1 MTRERRNK
9 RSMNGKILLK
19 SLHILYTSI
28 VRSFSSL
35 HWDHNE
41 TEFSFESPLTR
52 KRLRKKKIK
61 KNRCLNLFFGSFP
74 WNISRKEIDW
84 IVHIRSFVRISTIRI
99 YIWKAW
105 SRVESSRSKF
115 FSRSSSPSYLIQW
128 EFLFFF
134 FFATILVVL
143 ACEAIHFTRS
153 SRIAKYFNYLF
164 HSS

>member
-61 KNRCLNLFFGSFP
+61 KNRCLNLFLSF
-74 WNISRKEIDW
+74 WNISRKGIDW
-84 IVHIRSFVRISTIRI
+84 IVHIRSFVKISTNIYLESLVTRGIESIEVFFEIEFAKLLNPMRIS
-99 YIWKAW
+99 
-105 SRVESSRSKF
+105 
-115 FSRSSSPSYLIQW
+115 
-128 EFLFFF
+128 FFF

>member
-61 KNRCLNLFFGSFP
+61 KNRCLNLFLSF
-74 WNISRKEIDW
+74 WNISRKGIDW
-84 IVHIRSFVRISTIRI
+84 IVHIRSFVKISTNIYLESLVTRGIESIEVFFEIEFAKLLNPMRIS
-99 YIWKAW
+99 
-105 SRVESSRSKF
+105 F
-115 FSRSSSPSYLIQW
+115 
-128 EFLFFF
+128 FFF

>member
-28 VRSFSSL
+28 DRSVVFFI
-35 HWDHNE
+35 WDHNE

-61 KNRCLNLFFGSFP
+61 KNRCLNLFFESFR
-74 WNISRKEIDW
+74 NISRKGIDW
-84 IVHIRSFVRISTIRI
+84 IVHIRSFVKISTNIYLESLVTRGIESIEVFFEIEFAKLLNPMRIS
-99 YIWKAW
+99 
-105 SRVESSRSKF
+105 F
-115 FSRSSSPSYLIQW
+115 
-128 EFLFFF
+128 FFF

>member
-61 KNRCLNLFFGSFP
+61 KNRCLNLFFESFR
-74 WNISRKEIDW
+74 NISRKGIDW
-84 IVHIRSFVRISTIRI
+84 IVHIRSFVKISTNIYLESLVTRGIESIEVFFEIEFAKLLNPMRIS
-99 YIWKAW
+99 
-105 SRVESSRSKF
+105 F
-115 FSRSSSPSYLIQW
+115 
-128 EFLFFF
+128 FFF

>member
-61 KNRCLNLFFGSFP
+61 KNRCLNLFFESFR
-74 WNISRKEIDW
+74 NISRKGIDW
-84 IVHIRSFVRISTIRI
+84 IVHIRSFVKISTNIYLESLVTRGIESIEVFFEIEFAKLLNPMRIS
-99 YIWKAW
+99 
-105 SRVESSRSKF
+105 
-115 FSRSSSPSYLIQW
+115 
-128 EFLFFF
+128 FFF
-134 FFATILVVL
+134 FFFCNDSRRSCVWSDTFHTILANSQV
-143 ACEAIHFTRS
+143 F
-153 SRIAKYFNYLF
+153 
-164 HSS
+164 